1 MAEVV
6 LIIEPLRKVIG
17 RAVVAVWV
25 SSTTLHF
32 TLLLI
37 EWLLDASKLSD
48 PAIDVKRFF

>member
-6 LIIEPLRKVIG
+6 LIIEPLGKVIG
-17 RAVVAVWV
+17 RAIVAVWV
-25 SSTTLHF
+25 SSATLHF

-37 EWLLDASKLSD
+37 EWILDALKLSY